1 MKSKQSVLV
10 ISVLGAGIKI
20 SSIWG
25 CAGPTLRF
33 LHPWEANVKE
43 MLSNL
48 AIAAFKQQLNVSK
61 VVYGTIHTDLNVSVS
76 L

>member
-33 LHPWEANVKE
+33 LHPWEANVK
-43 MLSNL
+43 
-48 AIAAFKQQLNVSK
+48 
-61 VVYGTIHTDLNVSVS
+61 
-76 L
+76 